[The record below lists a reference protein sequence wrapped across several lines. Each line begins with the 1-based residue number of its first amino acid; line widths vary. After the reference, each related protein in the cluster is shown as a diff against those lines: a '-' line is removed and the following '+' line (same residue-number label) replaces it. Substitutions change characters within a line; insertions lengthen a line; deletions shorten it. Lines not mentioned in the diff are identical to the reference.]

1 MYQDSFKHQGQRK
14 KLVDILIK
22 EGIQDPKVLAAIAKI
37 PRHQFILD
45 SLVEFAYENR
55 AVTIDEEQTI
65 SQPYTVAFQTELLKI
80 NKGDKVLEI
89 GTGSGY
95 QAAVLHECGAKVFSI
110 ERISKLHHKTS
121 LFLKEIGY
129 GLIKLRFGD
138 GYEGWP
144 DYAPFDK
151 IIITAAP
158 ENIPKKLI
166 DQLKIGGLM
175 VMPIGNQSGTQKM
188 QLLTKTSETQ
198 YTMEEKG
205 EFRFV
210 PMLNSKEIKSRH
222 HF

>member
-1 MYQDSFKHQGQRK
+1 MF
-14 KLVDILIK
+14 LLF
-22 EGIQDPKVLAAIAKI
+22 AAGTSA
-37 PRHQFILD
+37 QFCNNFTA
-45 SLVEFAYENR
+45 S
-55 AVTIDEEQTI
+55 AVTIE
-65 SQPYTVAFQTELLKI
+65 SRCAA
-80 NKGDKVLEI
+80 
-89 GTGSGY
+89 TG
-95 QAAVLHECGAKVFSI
+95 
-110 ERISKLHHKTS
+110 
-121 LFLKEIGY
+121 
-129 GLIKLRFGD
+129 
-138 GYEGWP
+138 
-144 DYAPFDK
+144 K